1 VTVRRFEY
9 AEVIS
14 AADPAV
20 PLPVPRSISDPIVIR
35 SRKKREP
42 VEDKGDE

>member
-1 VTVRRFEY
+1 MTVRRFEY

-35 SRKKREP
+35 SGKKKP
-42 VEDKGDE
+42 VEEESE